1 MTYAI
6 TVEMKDLID
15 GLHRLARE
23 IERRESFMS
32 TAAQEEWR
40 RMRSRIPTTAYVGP
54 GVAALSEEELSEMKA
69 KISRLDQLLRT
80 FDQRDRERAPI

>member
-1 MTYAI
+1 
-6 TVEMKDLID
+6 
-15 GLHRLARE
+15 
-23 IERRESFMS
+23 
-32 TAAQEEWR
+32 
-40 RMRSRIPTTAYVGP
+40 MRSRIPTTAYVGP